1 MVRCIFESLALKYRA
16 VLGLFREVSGQ
27 PVDKLHV
34 IGGGS
39 RNALLNQFTAS
50 AINLPVIAGP
60 VECTALGNILM
71 QARAAGYVDSLDALR
86 EIVAKNVETTR
97 FEPVDPQLWDE
108 PANRFNNLRKK

>member
-1 MVRCIFESLALKYRA
+1 MLD
-16 VLGLFREVSGQ
+16 LFREVSGQ
-27 PVDKLHV
+27 PIELLHV

-71 QARAAGYVDSLDALR
+71 QARAAGYVDSLDSLR
-86 EIVAKNVETTR
+86 EIVGKNVETTR
-97 FEPVDPQLWDE
+97 FDPVDPELWDE
-108 PANRFNNLRKK
+108 PARRFNALKPA